1 VHLLL
6 SVVITL
12 KFRSA
17 MQKIISSVKSNDLLD
32 PMNKVAAERQ
42 VLKQKGMPRSYS
54 IYRDIL
60 FLAFAALERENIDQ
74 GTTDI

>member
-1 VHLLL
+1 
-6 SVVITL
+6 
-12 KFRSA
+12 
-17 MQKIISSVKSNDLLD
+17 
-32 PMNKVAAERQ
+32 MNKVAAERQ

-74 GTTDI
+74 GKAHIKIMPNCINFCVCSGF

>member
-1 VHLLL
+1 
-6 SVVITL
+6 
-12 KFRSA
+12 
-17 MQKIISSVKSNDLLD
+17 MQKIILSVKSNDLLD

-74 GTTDI
+74 GNANIKLLN

>member
-1 VHLLL
+1 ML
-6 SVVITL
+6 SVVLTVIIC
-12 KFRSA
+12 SA

-74 GTTDI
+74 GNVDLN